1 MDSNLII
8 MKKLEDNWETWRK
21 IALTMLSIDIIGMQ
35 FIAFDVNNKEIKESI
50 LSKYFKII
58 D

>member
-21 IALTMLSIDIIGMQ
+21 IALTMLSIDIIGM
-35 FIAFDVNNKEIKESI
+35 
-50 LSKYFKII
+50 
-58 D
+58 